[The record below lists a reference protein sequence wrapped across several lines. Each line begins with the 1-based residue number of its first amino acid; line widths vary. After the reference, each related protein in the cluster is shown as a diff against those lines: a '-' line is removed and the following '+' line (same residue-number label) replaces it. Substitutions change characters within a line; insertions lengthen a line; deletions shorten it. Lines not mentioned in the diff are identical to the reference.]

1 MKSEII
7 KEQYKKL
14 YELDKKISRL
24 VTEKR
29 NYYLE
34 NIDEKDKNG
43 NISIP
48 LVASGNSD
56 YEKLKDEKK
65 GIELEIRHLRKRL
78 VNVRCVYL
86 SITSELRKIGLSENK
101 AKEEA
106 EKRIEIIKKDIQ
118 EKISELESRIDM
130 IMEEPKLYLRLKE
143 CERCNY
149 SRVKSRENIKKLK
162 EKDKE
167 IKKLHQERK
176 QILNSLKLDSEE
188 ETLLILALDKN
199 KPKRS

>member
-78 VNVRCVYL
+78 ANVRCVYL

-149 SRVKSRENIKKLK
+149 SRVKSRETIKKLK

>member
-78 VNVRCVYL
+78 ANVRCVYL

-188 ETLLILALDKN
+188 ETLLILVLDKN